1 MRGRT
6 LKLSAPRRLV
16 CDLMRFSIWVPRVTV
31 QRRMNVTPVMRARQ
45 ALDPKPSWTAIFLK
59 GYGLLAQE
67 TPELR
72 RAYVRLPWP
81 RLYEYPESVASVA
94 HEREY
99 NDEKA
104 VLLSRIK
111 TPERRSIVELSTSI
125 KEARL
130 RPVLEVDDF
139 RRALR
144 MAGLPAPLRWLLIW
158 LGLNL
163 GRQRPNYFG
172 TFQLS
177 VYSGLGAESFNPLT
191 PLTTLLNYGP
201 IGSDGDVDV
210 RILYDHRVMDG
221 ATVARALERFES
233 ILNGAVADELERLD
247 GAAPAGRAS
256 RERQNHHLAH

>member
-1 MRGRT
+1 MRGKA
-6 LKLSAPRRLV
+6 LKLSPPRRLV
-16 CDLMRFSIWVPRVTV
+16 CDLMRLSMRVPRVTV
-31 QRRMNVTPVMRARQ
+31 QRRMNLANLMQARQ
-45 ALDPKPSWTAIFLK
+45 ALEPRPSWTAIFLK

-72 RAYVRLPWP
+72 RAYVKLPWP

-94 HEREY
+94 YERDLDGER
-99 NDEKA
+99 A
-104 VLLSRIK
+104 VLLARIK
-111 TPERRSIVELSTSI
+111 APERASIAELGAAI
-125 KEARL
+125 GEARS
-130 RPVLEVDDF
+130 RPVLEVKDF

-144 MAGLPAPLRWLLIW
+144 TARLPAAIRWPLMW

-191 PLTTLLNYGP
+191 PLTTLLNWGT
-201 IGSDGDVDV
+201 IDADGTVNV

-221 ATVARALERFES
+221 ATVARALERFEA
-233 ILNGAVADELERLD
+233 ILNGAVAKELERL
-247 GAAPAGRAS
+247 GRAPAPG
-256 RERQNHHLAH
+256 RERHGHDLAR

>member
-1 MRGRT
+1 MRGKA

-16 CDLMRFSIWVPRVTV
+16 CDLMRFSIRVPRVTV
-31 QRRMNVTPVMRARQ
+31 QRRMNLTAVIQARR
-45 ALDPKPSWTAIFLK
+45 ALDPRPSWTAIFLK

-72 RAYVRLPWP
+72 RAYVKLPWP
-81 RLYEYPESVASVA
+81 QLYEYPESVASVA
-94 HEREY
+94 HERDYGGEP
-99 NDEKA
+99 A
-104 VLLSRIK
+104 VLLARIK
-111 TPERRSIVELSTSI
+111 APERASIAEVGVSIRDARS
-125 KEARL
+125 
-130 RPVLEVDDF
+130 RPVLEIKDF

-144 MAGLPAPLRWLLIW
+144 MARLPALLRWPLMW

-201 IGSDGDVDV
+201 IETDGSVNV

-221 ATVARALERFES
+221 ATVARALERFEA
-233 ILNGAVADELERLD
+233 ILNGPVAEELARLGERAA
-247 GAAPAGRAS
+247 AAPPGRG
-256 RERQNHHLAH
+256 RETHDLAR